1 MLRQLPSG
9 YTTEI
14 KLIGDEYDSTNKD
27 QYKPTFIF
35 EYGDAPPF
43 INNFNVKPAVDLLE
57 KDVNLYELTTENLN
71 AVKFNWSIGDD
82 DIWYKMIHIDK
93 DGYIEN
99 KYQHAKL
106 WIPCNEEPPNLTT
119 APAINWYNKID
130 NTSGTATVGANVRS
144 FIDGIQ
150 GYSPQ
155 ISGNA
160 GGTASIRVPYRTQKT
175 ITGITKANPAVVTA
189 TSHGFSNGD
198 EVDISGVVGM
208 TQVNG
213 NTYTVANKT
222 ANTFE
227 LSGID
232 STGYSTYTS
241 GGIVYLNNSNS
252 AFNGL
257 SEFTFVVHV
266 TFDASEKGSNT
277 IILGQGLPGAGV
289 LLKKNANDC
298 IIFEH
303 DHGVGPDSCTGS
315 KVVNCDGKTP
325 YAIAVT
331 YKYQSEAG
339 PDVQLFVDG
348 TLDAYITDAQSAPD
362 TTDHFELGWYIATL
376 PTGWNYFQGRI
387 EEFVLWDK
395 HFIVTDNDEYIYNTA
410 DLTDLTSSKT
420 NTWSA
425 RMFAYDYHNIRGS
438 TYKEVASSK
447 NISWRTTPV

>member
-1 MLRQLPSG
+1 
-9 YTTEI
+9 
-14 KLIGDEYDSTNKD
+14 
-27 QYKPTFIF
+27 
-35 EYGDAPPF
+35 
-43 INNFNVKPAVDLLE
+43 
-57 KDVNLYELTTENLN
+57 
-71 AVKFNWSIGDD
+71 
-82 DIWYKMIHIDK
+82 
-93 DGYIEN
+93 
-99 KYQHAKL
+99 
-106 WIPCNEEPPNLTT
+106 
-119 APAINWYNKID
+119 
-130 NTSGTATVGANVRS
+130 
-144 FIDGIQ
+144 
-150 GYSPQ
+150 
-155 ISGNA
+155 
-160 GGTASIRVPYRTQKT
+160 
-175 ITGITKANPAVVTA
+175 
-189 TSHGFSNGD
+189 
-198 EVDISGVVGM
+198 M

-362 TTDHFELGWYIATL
+362 TIDHFELGWYIATL